1 LYIVTKTQDDYTVY
15 SWPSEFSSIML
26 GATECIGLGVR
37 EVAVNEG
44 GYGWVITQKKLDG
57 AGARTMADNTP
68 REYTFYGE
76 ITLTT

>member
-1 LYIVTKTQDDYTVY
+1 
-15 SWPSEFSSIML
+15 ML

-68 REYTFYGE
+68 REYLYYGE
-76 ITLTT
+76 VTIAQFIGQLLFDDANNSGHIATVGL